1 MIKTIFAS
9 LIFFSALMTTSCTKV
24 NHKMC
29 CYISKCSCTCCEECK
44 CIKK

>member
-1 MIKTIFAS
+1 MIKTAFVLMIA
-9 LIFFSALMTTSCTKV
+9 FSALTITSCSKT
-24 NHKMC
+24 NYKMC